1 MSLLRLI
8 FRQGHLL
15 PHAARVANLYCPPL
29 YRWPP
34 DASTQDA
41 TGDAAMPWVL
51 PQALSAG
58 RDVIVGEIEY
68 FMSVFHLA
76 NRPRSN
82 EPMACSRGA
91 SSAATGRRM
100 PPDPVISG
108 RTAHAFRLPT
118 STPTSGWWRPCARSP
133 KAWVS
138 ASRRR
143 TSPE

>member
-8 FRQGHLL
+8 VRQGHLL
-15 PHAARVANLYCPPL
+15 PPAARVANLYYPPL

-41 TGDAAMPWVL
+41 TGDAAVLWAL

-68 FMSVFHLA
+68 FMTVLHLA

-82 EPMACSRGA
+82 GRMASSRGTA
-91 SSAATGRRM
+91 SAATVRKM
-100 PPDPVISG
+100 P
-108 RTAHAFRLPT
+108 A
-118 STPTSGWWRPCARSP
+118 
-133 KAWVS
+133 
-138 ASRRR
+138 
-143 TSPE
+143 